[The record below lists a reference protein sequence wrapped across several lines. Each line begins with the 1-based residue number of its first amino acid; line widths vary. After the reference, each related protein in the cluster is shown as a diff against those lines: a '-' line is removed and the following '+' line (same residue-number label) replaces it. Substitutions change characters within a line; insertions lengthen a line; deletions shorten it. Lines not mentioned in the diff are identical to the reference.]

1 MKAEWERG
9 APGRGREL
17 WESGQLRFREL
28 PWGQWFT
35 GQPQEG
41 SAEELCLPMKEQVQG
56 ARCRGRNAFSVLR
69 MQQEVRVRLMERVSE
84 RRPSFGY
91 PEKHD

>member
-28 PWGQWFT
+28 PWARVGTSALRWS
-35 GQPQEG
+35 G
-41 SAEELCLPMKEQVQG
+41 SQASHTKALLK
-56 ARCRGRNAFSVLR
+56 
-69 MQQEVRVRLMERVSE
+69 
-84 RRPSFGY
+84 SFASR
-91 PEKHD
+91 